1 MTVILENVYMV
12 VHLDIKSLIASCL
25 VCMDTMERIVPMT
38 VETVSTIKHVTMST
52 APAQM
57 DALRDS
63 KGIFAKQNAVLM
75 NTDETVRNNAVISV
89 TTMKLVIPSLDIVA
103 DALTVIEMKNAMKNV
118 IVVPM
123 ERTVRTSVGNV
134 LML

>member
-52 APAQM
+52 APA
-57 DALRDS
+57 
-63 KGIFAKQNAVLM
+63 
-75 NTDETVRNNAVISV
+75 
-89 TTMKLVIPSLDIVA
+89 
-103 DALTVIEMKNAMKNV
+103 
-118 IVVPM
+118 
-123 ERTVRTSVGNV
+123 
-134 LML
+134 